1 MQTTD
6 STAPH
11 MGASTPSLDPND
23 VPAAAS
29 LGNQLE
35 RDRLEQ
41 RVARVRLVIGALRE
55 RADARHGDT
64 PPPLQAAIEGF
75 GRELAD
81 LERQLR
87 RAGSRR

>member
-6 STAPH
+6 ITSSQTGISTAAAH
-11 MGASTPSLDPND
+11 TGRTR
-23 VPAAAS
+23 AAAS
-29 LGNQLE
+29 LGTQLE

-41 RVARVRLVIGALRE
+41 RAARVKLVISALRE
-55 RADARHGDT
+55 RADARYGAT
-64 PPPLQAAIEGF
+64 PRPLQAAIEGF

-87 RAGSRR
+87 RSGRR